1 MSAPPFSQAQIM
13 TQLMAQI
20 TEAKTKHLIN
30 SGVDPTSRTDVFAG
44 SFEMALSAWQELIAQ
59 CPDRKEEL
67 GQWLRDKK
75 EEKFKAHREYWERSG
90 LAPEDRSAMEKMLF
104 ELDNKLRV
112 FSEGNDAVSQTLAT
126 LSAVQDSSSG
136 VDSSGASV

>member
-1 MSAPPFSQAQIM
+1 MSAQPFDPAQIM
-13 TQLMAQI
+13 AQTMAQI
-20 TEAKTKHLIN
+20 TEAKTKHLV
-30 SGVDPTSRTDVFAG
+30 SSRVDPTARTDVFAG
-44 SFEMALSAWQELIAQ
+44 SFEMALSAWQELVAQ

-75 EEKFKAHREYWERSG
+75 EEKFKAHWEHWERSG

-104 ELDNKLRV
+104 ELDNKLGV
-112 FSEGNDAVSQTLAT
+112 FWEGNDAASQTLAT
-126 LSAVQDSSSG
+126 LSAVQDSSLG